1 MNYLWTVLLSFAR
14 KPLLT
19 WRAILHL
26 VGVKPSKLRKLSRRP
41 HASHRA
47 VVVGLREEDWIEFD
61 EAYPEFEK
69 TFALKDVLT
78 SELRLALMRRDVAVI
93 AFPDAARRRLAAATD
108 GLPTAI
114 FEASIDPVPHLRR
127 DAEIADDRPDC
138 DATLVHDPK
147 SSPASISTQNDT
159 NLEGPRQLRSSETP
173 HSVRLKRVPRATAI
187 PRAGT
192 NADAM
197 AFFQKIL
204 DVLADNTDVL
214 PTILPAGASVSADQF
229 TPLTLSEVRERALHA
244 PEQAAIIAL
253 GLIYKAW
260 VNDNHSSLVSVLTS
274 AASLPLTPDFL
285 TTIGHCDDRAALAE
299 PERIALHLLLRSL
312 TVQKGRDD
320 LQAYCRWRHVDLPLL
335 EAVDYT
341 PGAGLDF
348 ASAVSSSRWFVAGKA
363 PPAALSHA
371 NRGSDLE
378 VICLGEMTSF
388 STLPVSSL
396 TRSSQ
401 SNRIASLDTTKS
413 LRVKPYSESEERL
426 SRHTGRIAGA
436 FSTAVADLLKASEAS
451 VWLNALELPIDD
463 LLFGRAAEFW
473 SLLEHLRNTPRAGD
487 TILAGD
493 SDLGMAF
500 TAGLHSIDYPETAR
514 IITPEIGFR
523 PSDEAYELQRQI
535 IETAFPEAS
544 GLSED
549 SARRIVSKATA
560 AGSAKSVR
568 STGAAVLIGRNF
580 DRNYNTDLTELG
592 RELRKDRTVVFIPSA
607 GQTIKGRVS
616 TFVDSVTNDWYDQVI
631 VAPAAKL
638 QALNGKLPVQ
648 TKRNLLPFLV
658 RFAHR
663 NGMINLTE
671 VALILSMRRQLDA
684 FFCSKFFNYIQAGAE
699 TAKWLKTLAPS
710 QIALLPGRDFISQ
723 TACLVGREA
732 GIPTF
737 DVQTVFVGPRSRYK
751 PTKADV
757 QFTIETQSQQ
767 LFTSYF
773 GLPVEKTVLTGCSK
787 VGLVQEK
794 IRKLDREI
802 TRKHAGISEN
812 FLIVFAGSP
821 FLHEDEPI
829 ISAIANNISAWPNA
843 RLGIRLHPTCDDAFK
858 TYCAELGRRDHALMT
873 LTTLDL
879 PQTLAV
885 ADIVV
890 TRFSNV
896 GLEAALAGRDVIA
909 CNFTE
914 VPPPISL
921 DAMGVASI
929 ALSAEEL
936 LTCIEDFR
944 VHGARWQ
951 DLQRSRSNY
960 IEANQQLLQGL
971 PSAHMRKTID
981 DHIASRLKIARQTGI
996 KT

>member
-14 KPLLT
+14 EPLLT

-26 VGVKPSKLRKLSRRP
+26 VGFKPSKLRKLSKRP

-78 SELRLALMRRDVAVI
+78 SELRLALMHRDVAVI
-93 AFPDAARRRLAAATD
+93 AFPDAARRRLAAAID
-108 GLPTAI
+108 GLATAI
-114 FEASIDPVPHLRR
+114 FEASIDPVPHLTR
-127 DAEIADDRPDC
+127 DAEIADDRPEC
-138 DATLVHDPK
+138 DATHVHNPE
-147 SSPASISTQNDT
+147 SSPAPISTQDDT
-159 NLEGPRQLRSSETP
+159 NLEGPRRLRSSEAP
-173 HSVRLKRVPRATAI
+173 HSVRLKRVPR

-197 AFFQKIL
+197 AFLQKIL
-204 DVLADNTDVL
+204 EVLAENTVVL
-214 PTILPAGASVSADQF
+214 PTILPAGANVSVDTFA
-229 TPLTLSEVRERALHA
+229 PLTLSEVRERALRA

-260 VNDNHSSLVSVLTS
+260 INDNHSSLASVLTS

-285 TTIGHCDDRAALAE
+285 AAIGRCDDTAALAE
-299 PERIALHLLLRSL
+299 PGRIALQLFLRAL
-312 TVQKGRDD
+312 TVREGCDD
-320 LQAYCRWRHVDLPLL
+320 LQAYCRWRHLDLPLL
-335 EAVDYT
+335 EAVDYA

-348 ASAVSSSRWFVAGKA
+348 ASAVSSSRWLVAGKA

-378 VICLGEMTSF
+378 IICLGEMTSF
-388 STLPVSSL
+388 NTLPVSSL
-396 TRSSQ
+396 ARCSQ
-401 SNRIASLDTTKS
+401 SNRIASLKTTRS
-413 LRVKPYSESEERL
+413 LRVRPYSESEERL
-426 SRHTGRIAGA
+426 SRHTGRIASA
-436 FSTAVADLLKASEAS
+436 FSTAVADLLKTSEAS

-500 TAGLHSIDYPETAR
+500 TAGLYSIDYPETAR
-514 IITPEIGFR
+514 IISPEIGFR
-523 PSDEAYELQRQI
+523 PSDDAYELQCQI
-535 IETAFPEAS
+535 IESAFPEAS
-544 GLSED
+544 GPGED
-549 SARRIVSKATA
+549 NARRILLKAMA
-560 AGSAKSVR
+560 AGSARSVR

-580 DRNYNTDLTELG
+580 DRNYSTDLTELG
-592 RELRKDRTVVFIPSA
+592 RELRKDRTVIFIPSA

-616 TFVDSVTNDWYDQVI
+616 TFFDSVTNDWYDQVI

-638 QALNGKLPVQ
+638 QAPNGNLPAL
-648 TKRNLLPFLV
+648 TTRNLLPFLV

-663 NGMINLTE
+663 NKMINLTE
-671 VALILSMRRQLDA
+671 VALILSVRRQLDA

-710 QIALLPGRDFISQ
+710 QIALLPGRDFIAQ
-723 TACLVGREA
+723 AACLIGREA
-732 GIPTF
+732 GTPTF

-773 GLPVEKTVLTGCSK
+773 CLPIEKTMLTGCSK

-794 IRKLDREI
+794 VRKLDRNI
-802 TRKHAGISEN
+802 ARKHAGISEN

-829 ISAIANNISAWPNA
+829 ISAIAKNISAWPNA
-843 RLGIRLHPTCDDAFK
+843 RLGIRLHPTSDDAFK
-858 TYCAELGRRDHALMT
+858 AYCMELGRKDHALTT

-879 PQTLAV
+879 PHTLAV
-885 ADIVV
+885 ADVVV

-909 CNFTE
+909 CNFTDA
-914 VPPPISL
+914 PPPISL
-921 DAMGVASI
+921 DAMGVAAI

-944 VHGARWQ
+944 VHGTRWQ
-951 DLQRSRSNY
+951 DLQRSRSDY
-960 IEANQQLLQGL
+960 IDANQQLLQGL

-981 DHIASRLKIARQTGI
+981 DYIASRPKIAHQAGI